1 VTSFKNLSIKAK
13 LLIMAG
19 APLVLALFF
28 IANRLIE
35 VQADAANM
43 SVAHELSE
51 VAVAGNQLVHEI
63 QKERGSSAVYLG
75 SQGSRFKN
83 EVRLQR
89 QQTDKSVSHFL
100 AVYKRVRGDIENAK
114 IKRLLS
120 DIAQQLGGLPKL
132 RQGIDSL
139 NIPLAQAIG
148 TLTQANTNLLN
159 INTMLAAEVNDSATS
174 RLAISYVYFLNA
186 KERAGI
192 ERAVVSSILAGNQA
206 SAKQKERSITLAV
219 EQNRYMQLFEE
230 MAIPATLAMAK
241 QEMDSGIENKVANV
255 RQTVW
260 TNNTNFGI
268 EAQAWFAL
276 ASQRINGLKAAES
289 RIERNFQQV
298 LSDKKG
304 QANSSFTLLLIMS
317 FLAAGATAA
326 LCIYSSQLINK
337 QLNSIS
343 IAMRGLGQNSDLSVQ
358 ATAYAKDDLGQLAL
372 SFNQMVSH
380 IRGLINNM
388 KNADNSLNTTLKS
401 LQDVSNNVNS
411 QVNSGLE
418 QTQMAAVAMNEM
430 GSTVQEVAQN
440 CSSAAARSEQANKS
454 AQAGSQLLQSVR
466 EEMKSLSSELSG
478 SHEVIHQLAE
488 DSSEIG
494 SILDVIRGVA
504 EQTNLLAL
512 NAAIEAARAGEQ
524 GRGFAVVADEVR
536 SLASKTQES
545 TGQIQENIEKL
556 QVGSRKA
563 VNAITQSLE
572 LASTTDTSLNNTI
585 DSIGEIIDQISDVN
599 NMNIQ
604 IATAT
609 EEQSSTVEEINR
621 NVQVIKQQYDDTSG
635 SVSELHQAT
644 EEVSQLSQQLSG
656 NVKQFIL

>member
-1 VTSFKNLSIKAK
+1 MTSFRNLSIKAK
-13 LLIMAG
+13 LLIMVG
-19 APLVLALFF
+19 APLLLALYF

-75 SQGSRFKN
+75 SQGNRFKN
-83 EVRLQR
+83 EVRIQR

-100 AVYKRVRGDIENAK
+100 AAYKSTRGDIESTK

-120 DIAQQLGGLPKL
+120 DIAQQLGDLPKL

-139 NIPLAQAIG
+139 SIPLAQAIG
-148 TLTQANTNLLN
+148 TLTKANSNLLN
-159 INTMLAAEVNDSATS
+159 INTMLAAEVQDSATS

-192 ERAVVSSILAGNQA
+192 ERAVVSSILASNQA

-219 EQNRYMQLFEE
+219 EQDRYMQLFEE
-230 MAIPATLAMAK
+230 MATPETLAMAK
-241 QEMDSGIENKVANV
+241 QEIDSGIENKVINV

-260 TNNTNFGI
+260 ANNTDFGI
-268 EAQAWFAL
+268 EAQTWFAL
-276 ASQRINGLKAAES
+276 ASERINGLKAAES
-289 RIERNFQQV
+289 RIERNFQQI

-317 FLAAGATAA
+317 LLAVAATAV

-343 IAMRGLGQNSDLSVQ
+343 SAMQGLGQNSDLSVQ
-358 ATAYAKDDLGQLAL
+358 ATAFAKDDLGQLAL
-372 SFNQMVSH
+372 SFNQMVTH

-388 KNADNSLNTTLKS
+388 KDADNSLNTTLKS

-418 QTQMAAVAMNEM
+418 QTQMAAVAMNQM

-440 CSSAAARSEQANKS
+440 CSNAAARSEQANKS

-466 EEMKSLSSELSG
+466 EEMKSLSTELSG
-478 SHEVIHQLAE
+478 SHEVIHQLAD

-585 DSIGEIIDQISDVN
+585 DNIGEIIEQISDVN
-599 NMNIQ
+599 SMNIQ

-635 SVSELHQAT
+635 SVTELHQAT
-644 EEVSQLSQQLSG
+644 EEVNQLSQQLSD